1 MRSILED
8 NLPLRAF
15 PPTGDIYMPKPSLVF
30 ADKREKHMPDTPDG
44 YAKGKIM
51 ANFFREIKMRILE
64 RETRNGE
71 SCQEGIFGNFLPC
84 FSSYSHD
91 YICTTDGN

>member
-15 PPTGDIYMPKPSLVF
+15 PPTGDIYMPKPGLVF
-30 ADKREKHMPDTPDG
+30 ADKIEKHTPETPNG
-44 YAKGKIM
+44 YAKGKIR

-64 RETRNGE
+64 REQKRRKLSRGHFRE
-71 SCQEGIFGNFLPC
+71 FPAMFR
-84 FSSYSHD
+84 
-91 YICTTDGN
+91 